1 MRVNILRVL
10 GFSLVLF
17 APVAPSWAV
26 VTTVDDT
33 GAQVTLSRPATRVIS
48 LAPHTTEMLFAVGAG
63 DRVVGVVDYSDYPP
77 EAAQL
82 ANVGSSSR
90 LDFERIVSLK
100 PDLIVI
106 WADGT
111 PSAAQAKLRQ
121 LGFPIYVSEPR
132 TLEKIALNMER
143 LARLSATEQ
152 VGDEAA
158 KRLRE
163 GMAALE
169 ARYSKRPTV
178 SVFYQIWDRPMT
190 TIAGDQLLGK
200 VITLCGG
207 RNVFG
212 RLKSV
217 APQVDVE
224 AVLAADPDVITTAG
238 GPLYSPL
245 WITSWQRWT
254 QLKAVRTKNVVSV
267 NADLTQRQGPRI
279 LLGAMEL
286 CEALDRAR
294 GQNEK

>member
-143 LARLSATEQ
+143 LARLTATEQ

-169 ARYSKRPTV
+169 ARYS
-178 SVFYQIWDRPMT
+178 
-190 TIAGDQLLGK
+190 
-200 VITLCGG
+200 
-207 RNVFG
+207 
-212 RLKSV
+212 
-217 APQVDVE
+217 
-224 AVLAADPDVITTAG
+224 
-238 GPLYSPL
+238 
-245 WITSWQRWT
+245 
-254 QLKAVRTKNVVSV
+254 
-267 NADLTQRQGPRI
+267 
-279 LLGAMEL
+279 
-286 CEALDRAR
+286 
-294 GQNEK
+294 